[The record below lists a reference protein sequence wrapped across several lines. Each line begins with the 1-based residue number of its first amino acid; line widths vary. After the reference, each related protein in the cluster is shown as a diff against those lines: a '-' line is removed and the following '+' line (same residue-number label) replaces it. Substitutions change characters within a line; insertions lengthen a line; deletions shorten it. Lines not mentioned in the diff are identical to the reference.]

1 MRFRY
6 IRIILNDIILLPLF
20 LFCIFNASLVTYGL
34 RMGKGQLDI
43 VMNAKQI
50 DDVLVNPAL
59 EKDVRYKL
67 ELIQRIRQFAFDS
80 IGLKPVDNYTTYF
93 DQKGQRL
100 LYVVT
105 ASERFELKAYQ
116 WHFPWLGDVPYKG
129 FFDEEKAKEEH
140 ERLKLLGY
148 DVDIGGASGWS
159 TLGWFKDPVLSSM
172 LKRSEGD
179 LAELIIH
186 ELTHG
191 TIYVK
196 DSADYNE
203 NLAQFVGV
211 EGAKWFLRAEYGDSS
226 VQLAKYIASL
236 EDEEIRTEFMLA
248 QSRYLD
254 SVYHAFSPAADV
266 LSKQYR
272 KHVAFAVIVERA
284 RKLDLKSDT
293 TFASRIKRKL
303 KSSGNTMFMS
313 YIRYEGKKDDFSAE
327 FKASGKNLRV
337 LVDEMKLRYGKAN

>member
-1 MRFRY
+1 
-6 IRIILNDIILLPLF
+6 
-20 LFCIFNASLVTYGL
+20 
-34 RMGKGQLDI
+34 MGKGQLDI
-43 VMNAKQI
+43 VMNAEPI
-50 DDVLVNPAL
+50 DEVLADPAL
-59 EKDVRYKL
+59 AKDVRYKL

-129 FFDEEKAKEEH
+129 FFDEEKAKEERD
-140 ERLKLLGY
+140 RLKLLSY
-148 DVDIGGASGWS
+148 DVDVGGASGWS

-211 EGAKWFLRAEYGDSS
+211 EGAKWFLRSAYGDSS
-226 VQLAKYIASL
+226 VQLMAYIASL
-236 EDEEIRTEFMLA
+236 EDEEIRTEFMLE

-254 SVYHAFSPAADV
+254 SVYNGFSPTNDV
-266 LSKQYR
+266 VSKEHSKR
-272 KHVAFAVIVERA
+272 DAFRAIVNKA
-284 RKLDLKSDT
+284 RNLDLKSDT
-293 TFASRIKRKL
+293 TFASRIERKMNT
-303 KSSGNTMFMS
+303 SGNTMFMS
-313 YIRYEGKKDDFSAE
+313 YIRYEGKKDDFSVE
-327 FKASGKNLRV
+327 FSRMGGDLRKFVELMKSRYEIKA
-337 LVDEMKLRYGKAN
+337 